1 MKLIKRISLLI
12 FTLLLCVSLC
22 GCMANSNTVTKENN
36 VYENAVAE
44 GYTGTLD
51 EWLLSLI
58 KESSYKSVYDLA
70 VDEGLFTGTL
80 SEFIESLKG
89 SEGKNDVVDSA
100 SKSLT
105 STVSIFC
112 NFTVTTTS
120 SRGWPFGG
128 GGTTTSQAKS
138 AGSGVIY
145 KTLDDGTAYIVT
157 NYHVIYYKN
166 ADSKISNDIYI
177 YLYGMEYSGME
188 IKADYL
194 GGSMEYDIA
203 VLKVQSDYLKN
214 NGTYPYHQVTIG
226 DSSTL
231 EVGESVIAVG
241 NPESDGLSV
250 TNGVVSVES
259 ENITMYLANETTT
272 TSRRVI
278 RIDAAVNSGNSG
290 GGLYNQD
297 GLLIGIVNAKTVDEE
312 VEGMCYAIPIN
323 IASAIS
329 DKVISTCDGIN
340 TTTISRV
347 YLGINTGIASSVAHY
362 DEETGRLSIVQQ
374 IGVSSVSLTGDSYG
388 ILKENDIFVSAVY
401 NNKTYIINTNYALE
415 DLLLKINKGDSI
427 ELNIIRGGVQQT
439 VSVVFNSDKV
449 LI

>member
-1 MKLIKRISLLI
+1 MKLIKRLSLFI
-12 FTLLLCVSLC
+12 FTLLLCISLC
-22 GCMANSNTVTKENN
+22 GCSLNNNTVTKENN
-36 VYENAVAE
+36 VYEQAVEE

-58 KESSYKSVYDLA
+58 KESSYKNVYDLA
-70 VDEGLFTGTL
+70 VEEGLFTGTL

-89 SEGKNDVVDSA
+89 NEGKNDVVDSA
-100 SKSLT
+100 STSLT

-145 KTLDDGTAYIVT
+145 EALSDGTAYIVT

-166 ADSKISNDIYI
+166 ADNKISDDIYI

-214 NGTYPYHQVTIG
+214 DVTYPYHKVTIG
-226 DSSTL
+226 DSASL

-241 NPESDGLSV
+241 NPEADGLSV
-250 TNGVVSVES
+250 TNGVVSVQS

-323 IASAIS
+323 VASAIA
-329 DKVISTCDGIN
+329 DKVIKTCDGVN
-340 TTTISRV
+340 TTTIKRV
-347 YLGINTGIASSVAHY
+347 YLGINTGIASSVAYY
-362 DEETGRLSIVQQ
+362 DNETGRLSIVQQ

-401 NNKTYIINTNYALE
+401 NNETYVINTNYALE
-415 DLLLKINKGDSI
+415 DLLLKASKGDSI
-427 ELNIIRGGVQQT
+427 ELNIIRGGVQQA
-439 VSVVFNSDKV
+439 VSVVFNSDTA